1 MVSPGPAMLR
11 IDGARPLTPDV
22 VAEVNAACDAAVQ
35 HGTLVVHV
43 TGAPGDGW
51 LSGVTVALVSKW
63 ERALRALERLPLPT
77 LAIARGDCGGLA
89 LDAFLAADHRVAIGR
104 PRLVLPVSAG
114 ATWPGMALY
123 RLAQHGG
130 GAAAVRRAALFGTPI
145 GLEDALAA
153 HLIDAVAADEE
164 EAVAVAGR
172 YGAGIAGPELAI
184 RRQLLFEAPT
194 VGFEEALGVHLSACE
209 RALRRT
215 AAEGSTS

>member
-1 MVSPGPAMLR
+1 MSRGHAALR
-11 IDGARPLTPDV
+11 VDGTRPLTPEA
-22 VAEVNAACDAAVQ
+22 VAAVNTACDSAVE
-35 HGTLVVHV
+35 HGMLVVHV
-43 TGAPGDGW
+43 TGAPDGTW
-51 LSGVTVALVSKW
+51 LRGVTVALVSKW

-104 PRLVLPVSAG
+104 PRLVLPVSSG

-123 RLAQHGG
+123 RLAQHGT
-130 GAAAVRRAALFGTPI
+130 GAAAVRRAVLFGTPI
-145 GLEDALAA
+145 GLEDALAT
-153 HLIDAVAADEE
+153 HLIDAVADDEE
-164 EAVAVAGR
+164 EAVAVADR
-172 YGAGIAGPELAI
+172 YGADISGPELAI

-215 AAEGSTS
+215 AGEGSAS